1 MTYHYEP
8 EELAHSDQPHTCSRF
23 NPERP
28 PAQWVQDG
36 WYETYLGAQIRIP
49 RMVQI
54 QPEWISNMPDGK
66 PFPCQYSDR
75 KTAVTCKHCPRR
87 ES

>member
-1 MTYHYEP
+1 MTYHYKP
-8 EELAHSDQPHTCSRF
+8 KELAHSDTPHTCSRF

-36 WYETYLGAQIRIP
+36 WK
-49 RMVQI
+49 V
-54 QPEWISNMPDGK
+54 EWSDEFICWVRVPVMQEHRPKWLDL
-66 PFPCQYSDR
+66 PCQYSDR
-75 KTAVTCKHCPRR
+75 KTATTCKHCPRR